1 MEVDLERLN
10 SPPGEGGYKNTH
22 PLEEVVINYIP
33 HLERWC
39 GKNTQALW
47 HGTTALCHV
56 TLGIARRPINN
67 KNLGYPYI

>member
-22 PLEEVVINYIP
+22 PLEEVVKNYIP

-39 GKNTQALW
+39 GKNTQAL
-47 HGTTALCHV
+47 GTQGEC
-56 TLGIARRPINN
+56 
-67 KNLGYPYI
+67 

>member
-22 PLEEVVINYIP
+22 PLEEVVKNYIP

-39 GKNTQALW
+39 GKNTQAL
-47 HGTTALCHV
+47 GTLRENEFIYT
-56 TLGIARRPINN
+56 
-67 KNLGYPYI
+67 YIIYV

>member
-22 PLEEVVINYIP
+22 PLEEVVLNYIP

-39 GKNTQALW
+39 GKNT
-47 HGTTALCHV
+47 HCTALCV
-56 TLGIARRPINN
+56 ILRKSGEEKIR
-67 KNLGYPYI
+67 